1 MTSKAYITIKFGDGT
16 TFDMS
21 DEIRADGNPIYKKR
35 EALAALDRITA
46 KMSAAIAGAYGDI
59 DAEVKP

>member
-1 MTSKAYITIKFGDGT
+1 MSKAHITVKFDDGT

-35 EALAALDRITA
+35 ETLAAIDRVTV
-46 KMSAAIAGAYGDI
+46 KMSAAIAGAYGDV
-59 DAEVKP
+59 DTRP